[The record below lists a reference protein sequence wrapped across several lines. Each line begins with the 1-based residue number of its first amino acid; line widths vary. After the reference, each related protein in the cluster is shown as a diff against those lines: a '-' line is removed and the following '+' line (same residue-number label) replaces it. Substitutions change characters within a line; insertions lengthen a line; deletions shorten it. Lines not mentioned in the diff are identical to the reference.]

1 MQALESLDTI
11 CALSTPHGVSAIA
24 LIRLTGKDSIETVNK
39 CFTKDII
46 NTKGYTVHYGSILDN
61 SKIIDDVIVTVFK
74 GPNSFTGENTVEIAC
89 HGSLF
94 IQQRIIEVLLQCGA
108 RLAEAGE
115 FSKRAFFNGKFD
127 LSQTEAIADLIHSQS
142 EAAHQIAV
150 QQMRGGFSNDLKN
163 LRNQLIHFASLIEL
177 ELDFAEEDVEF
188 ADRTELINLVSTV
201 ANLVT
206 RLAQSFK
213 LGNAIKNG
221 VNTAIVGRP
230 NAGKSTLLNALLNEE
245 RAIVSDIAGTTRDT
259 IEETL
264 ILEGVEFRFIDTA
277 GLRETTDT
285 IEQIG
290 VQRALAE
297 VQKSTVY
304 LYLFDLDNLTLSEV
318 KKDLSELPNEIA
330 HIIVANKVDVASEKQ
345 IEAFKS
351 SDLNPI
357 FISAK
362 NNNTIHELQEQLL
375 KTVDISELSTNQTI
389 VTNIRHFEAL
399 KRAEEDLL
407 KVTEGLQN
415 GLSGDFIAMDIRQA
429 LHHLGTITGEVST
442 DDLLENIFANFCI
455 GK

>member
-24 LIRLTGKDSIETVNK
+24 LIRLTGKDSIEIVNK
-39 CFTKDII
+39 CFTKDIS
-46 NTKGYTVHYGSILDN
+46 NAKGYTVHYGSILDN
-61 SKIIDDVIVTVFK
+61 SKIVDDVIVTVFK

-163 LRNQLIHFASLIEL
+163 LRDQLIHFASLIEL

-188 ADRTELINLVSTV
+188 ADRTELINLVNTV
-201 ANLVT
+201 ADLVT

-290 VQRALAE
+290 VQRALTE
-297 VQKSTVY
+297 VQKSAVY
-304 LYLFDLDNLTLSEV
+304 LYLFDLDDLTLSEV

-330 HIIVANKVDVASEKQ
+330 HIVVANKVDVASEKQ

-351 SDLNPI
+351 SYLNPV

-362 NNNTIHELQEQLL
+362 NNNAIHELQEQLL
-375 KTVDISELSTNQTI
+375 KTIDISSLSGKQTI

-415 GLSGDFIAMDIRQA
+415 DLSGDFIAMDIRQA

-442 DDLLENIFANFCI
+442 DDLLGNIFANFCI

>member
-1 MQALESLDTI
+1 MLTHESLDTI

-24 LIRLTGKDSIETVNK
+24 LIRLTGKESLATVNR
-39 CFTKDII
+39 CFTKDISQA
-46 NTKGYTVHYGSILDN
+46 KGYTVHYGSIVEDK
-61 SKIIDDVIVTVFK
+61 KIIDDVIVTVFK
-74 GPNSFTGENTVEIAC
+74 GPHSFTGENTVEIAC

-94 IQQRIIEVLLQCGA
+94 IQQRIIEVLLQNGA

-142 EAAHQIAV
+142 EAAHQIAI

-163 LRNQLIHFASLIEL
+163 LRDQLIHFASLVEL

-188 ADRTELINLVSTV
+188 ADRDELIKLVDTV
-201 ANLVT
+201 TSLVT
-206 RLAQSFK
+206 RLALSFK

-230 NAGKSTLLNALLNEE
+230 NAGKSTLLNTLLNEE
-245 RAIVSDIAGTTRDT
+245 RAIVSEIAGTTRDT

-290 VQRALAE
+290 VTRALAE
-297 VQKSTVY
+297 VQKSAVY
-304 LYLFDLDNLTLSEV
+304 IYLFDMDELTVGEV
-318 KKDLSELPNEIA
+318 EKDLAELPNEIA
-330 HIIVANKVDVASEKQ
+330 HLVVANKMDLATENQ
-345 IEAFKS
+345 LAAFKNS
-351 SDLNPI
+351 KLNPV

-362 NNNTIHELQEQLL
+362 NNNAINELQERLL
-375 KTVDISELSTNQTI
+375 KTIDISSLSTNQTI

-442 DDLLENIFANFCI
+442 DDLLGNIFANFCI

>member
-1 MQALESLDTI
+1 MLALDQLDTI
-11 CALSTPHGVSAIA
+11 CALSTPQGVSAIA
-24 LIRLTGKDSIETVNK
+24 VIRLTGQAAITTVNQ
-39 CFTKDII
+39 CFTKDISHA
-46 NTKGYTVHYGSILDN
+46 KGYTVHYGSIVDQD
-61 SKIIDDVIVTVFK
+61 KVVDDVIVTIFR
-74 GPNSFTGENTVEIAC
+74 GPHSFTGENTVEIAC
-89 HGSLF
+89 HGSTF
-94 IQQRIIEVLLQCGA
+94 IQQRIIEVLLQNGA

-142 EAAHQIAV
+142 EAAHQIAI
-150 QQMRGGFSNDLKN
+150 QQMRGGFSNDLKD
-163 LRNQLIHFASLIEL
+163 LRAQLIHFASLVEL

-188 ADRTELINLVSTV
+188 ADRTELINLVQTV
-201 ANLVT
+201 LELVQ

-221 VNTAIVGRP
+221 VNTAIIGRP

-285 IEQIG
+285 IEKIG
-290 VQRALAE
+290 VEKALDE
-297 VQKSTVY
+297 VKKSAVY
-304 LYLFDLDNLTLSEV
+304 IYLFDCN
-318 KKDLSELPNEIA
+318 DLSVADVQQDLAELPNEIA
-330 HIIVANKVDVASEKQ
+330 HIVVANKLDLASEAQ
-345 IEAFKS
+345 INAFKE
-351 SDLNPI
+351 SDLNPV

-362 NNNTIHELQEQLL
+362 NNNAINELQAQLL
-375 KTVDISELSTNQTI
+375 DTVDISSLSSNQTI

-399 KRAEEDLL
+399 KRAEEDLI
-407 KVTEGLQN
+407 KVSDGLQS
-415 GLSGDFIAMDIRQA
+415 GISGDFIAMDIRQA

-442 DDLLENIFANFCI
+442 DDLLGNIFANFCI

>member
-39 CFTKDII
+39 CFTKDIS
-46 NTKGYTVHYGSILDN
+46 NAKGYTVHYGSILDN
-61 SKIIDDVIVTVFK
+61 SKIVDDVIVTVFK

-163 LRNQLIHFASLIEL
+163 LRDQLIHFASLIEL

-188 ADRTELINLVSTV
+188 ADRTELINLVNTV
-201 ANLVT
+201 ADLVT

-297 VQKSTVY
+297 VQKSAVY
-304 LYLFDLDNLTLSEV
+304 LYLFDLDDLTLSEV

-330 HIIVANKVDVASEKQ
+330 HIVVANKVDVASEQQ

-351 SDLNPI
+351 SDLNPV

-362 NNNTIHELQEQLL
+362 NNNAIHELQEQLL
-375 KTVDISELSTNQTI
+375 KTIDISALSGKQTI

-442 DDLLENIFANFCI
+442 DDLLGNIFANFCI

>member
-1 MQALESLDTI
+1 MQALDTLDTI
-11 CALSTPHGVSAIA
+11 CALSTPQGVSAIA
-24 LIRLTGKDSIETVNK
+24 VIRLTGQKAITTVNK
-39 CFTKDII
+39 CFTKDIS
-46 NTKGYTVHYGSILDN
+46 NAKGYTVHYGSILDQD
-61 SKIIDDVIVTVFK
+61 KVVDDVIVTVFK

-89 HGSLF
+89 HGSIF
-94 IQQRIIEVLLQCGA
+94 IQQRIIEVLLDNGA

-142 EAAHQIAV
+142 EAAHQIAI
-150 QQMRGGFSNDLKN
+150 QQMRGGFSNDLKS
-163 LRNQLIHFASLIEL
+163 LRDQLIHFASLVEL

-188 ADRTELINLVSTV
+188 ADRSELITLVQTV
-201 ANLVT
+201 FDLVQ

-230 NAGKSTLLNALLNEE
+230 NAGKSTLLNAILNEE

-277 GLRETTDT
+277 GLRETTDS
-285 IEQIG
+285 IEKIG
-290 VQRALAE
+290 VEKALDE
-297 VQKSTVY
+297 VNKSAVY
-304 LYLFDLDNLTLSEV
+304 IYLFDCNELSV
-318 KKDLSELPNEIA
+318 ADVHQDLSELPNEIA
-330 HIIVANKVDVASEKQ
+330 HIVVANKLDLATENQ
-345 IEAFKS
+345 ITAFKN
-351 SDLNPI
+351 SDLNPV

-362 NNNTIHELQEQLL
+362 NNDAINELQKQLL
-375 KTVDISELSTNQTI
+375 KTVDISSLTSNQTI

-399 KRAEEDLL
+399 KRAEEDLQ
-407 KVTEGLQN
+407 KVTDGLQN
-415 GLSGDFIAMDIRQA
+415 GVSGDFIAMDIRQA

-442 DDLLENIFANFCI
+442 DDLLGNIFANFCI

>member
-39 CFTKDII
+39 CFTKDIS
-46 NTKGYTVHYGSILDN
+46 NAKGYTVHYGSILNN
-61 SKIIDDVIVTVFK
+61 SKIVDDVIVTVFK

-163 LRNQLIHFASLIEL
+163 LRDQLIHFASLIEL

-188 ADRTELINLVSTV
+188 ADRTELINLVNTV
-201 ANLVT
+201 ADLVT

-297 VQKSTVY
+297 VKKSAVY
-304 LYLFDLDNLTLSEV
+304 IYLFDLDDLTLSEV

-330 HIIVANKVDVASEKQ
+330 HIVVANKVDVASEQQ
-345 IEAFKS
+345 IEAFKN
-351 SDLNPI
+351 SDLNPV

-362 NNNTIHELQEQLL
+362 NNNAIHELQEQLL
-375 KTVDISELSTNQTI
+375 KTIDISALSGKQTI

-442 DDLLENIFANFCI
+442 DDLLGNIFANFCI

>member
-39 CFTKDII
+39 CFTKDIS
-46 NTKGYTVHYGSILDN
+46 NAKGYTVHYGSILDN
-61 SKIIDDVIVTVFK
+61 SKIVDDVIVTVFK

-163 LRNQLIHFASLIEL
+163 LRDQLIHFASLIEL

-188 ADRTELINLVSTV
+188 ADRTELINLVNTV
-201 ANLVT
+201 ADLVT

-297 VQKSTVY
+297 VQKSAVY
-304 LYLFDLDNLTLSEV
+304 LYLFDLDDLTLSEV

-330 HIIVANKVDVASEKQ
+330 HIVVANKVDVASEQQ
-345 IEAFKS
+345 IEAFKN
-351 SDLNPI
+351 SDLNPV

-362 NNNTIHELQEQLL
+362 NNNAIHELQEQLL
-375 KTVDISELSTNQTI
+375 KTIDISSLSGKQTI

-442 DDLLENIFANFCI
+442 DDLLGNIFANFCI

>member
-39 CFTKDII
+39 CFTKDIS
-46 NTKGYTVHYGSILDN
+46 NAKGYTVHYGSIFDN
-61 SKIIDDVIVTVFK
+61 SKIVDDVIVTVFK

-163 LRNQLIHFASLIEL
+163 LRDQLIHFASLIEL

-188 ADRTELINLVSTV
+188 ADRTELINLVNTV

-297 VQKSTVY
+297 VQKSAVY
-304 LYLFDLDNLTLSEV
+304 LYLFDLDDLTLSEV

-330 HIIVANKVDVASEKQ
+330 HIVVANKVDVASEKQ

-351 SDLNPI
+351 SNLNPV

-362 NNNTIHELQEQLL
+362 NNNAIHELQEQLL
-375 KTVDISELSTNQTI
+375 KTIDISALSGKQTI

-442 DDLLENIFANFCI
+442 DDLLGNIFANFCI

>member
-39 CFTKDII
+39 RFTKDIS
-46 NTKGYTVHYGSILDN
+46 NAKGYTVHYGSILDN
-61 SKIIDDVIVTVFK
+61 SKIVDDVIVTVFK

-163 LRNQLIHFASLIEL
+163 LRDQLIHFASLIEL

-188 ADRTELINLVSTV
+188 ADRTELINLVNTV

-297 VQKSTVY
+297 VQKSAVY
-304 LYLFDLDNLTLSEV
+304 LYLFDLDDLTLSEV

-330 HIIVANKVDVASEKQ
+330 HIVVANKVDVASEKQ

-351 SDLNPI
+351 SNLNPV

-362 NNNTIHELQEQLL
+362 NNNAIHELQEQLL
-375 KTVDISELSTNQTI
+375 KTIDISALSGKQTI

-442 DDLLENIFANFCI
+442 DDLLGNIFANFCI

>member
-1 MQALESLDTI
+1 MPSIDLLDTI
-11 CALSTPHGVSAIA
+11 CALSTPQGVSAIA
-24 LIRLTGKDSIETVNK
+24 LIRLTGKESIPIVNK
-39 CFTKDII
+39 CFSKDIKKV
-46 NTKGYTVHYGSILDN
+46 NGYTVHYGSIKEGD
-61 SKIIDDVIVTVFK
+61 SIIDDVIVTIFK

-142 EAAHQIAV
+142 EAAHKIAI
-150 QQMRGGFSNDLKN
+150 QQMRGGFSNDLKE
-163 LRNQLIHFASLIEL
+163 LREQLIHFASLIEL

-188 ADRTELINLVSTV
+188 ADRKQLVSLVTTV
-201 ANLVT
+201 SELVT

-230 NAGKSTLLNALLNEE
+230 NAGKSTLLNALLNED

-277 GLRETTDT
+277 GLRKTTDS
-285 IEQIG
+285 IEQLG
-290 VQRALAE
+290 VERALAE

-304 LYLFDLDNLTLSEV
+304 LYLFDLNELSLDEV

-330 HIIVANKVDVASEKQ
+330 HIVVANKTDIASKEQKE
-345 IEAFKS
+345 IFLT
-351 SDLNPI
+351 SDLTTV

-362 NNNTIHELQEQLL
+362 DNNAINELQEQLL
-375 KTVDISELSTNQTI
+375 KIIDISSLSSNQTI

-429 LHHLGTITGEVST
+429 LYHLGTITGQVST
-442 DDLLENIFANFCI
+442 DDLLGNIFANFCI

>member
-1 MQALESLDTI
+1 MNALDTI
-11 CALSTPHGVSAIA
+11 CALSTPQGVSAIA
-24 LIRLTGKDSIETVNK
+24 LIRLTGSESITVVNR
-39 CFTKDII
+39 CFSKNITDA
-46 NTKGYTVHYGSILDN
+46 KGYTVHYGSILDN
-61 SKIIDDVIVTVFK
+61 NKVIDDVIVTIFK

-94 IQQRIIEVLLQCGA
+94 IQQRIIEVLIGNGA

-142 EAAHQIAV
+142 EAAHTIAIN
-150 QQMRGGFSNDLKN
+150 QMRGGFSNDLKL
-163 LRNQLIHFASLIEL
+163 LREQLIHFASLVEL

-188 ADRTELINLVSTV
+188 ADRTELTNLVEKVSQ
-201 ANLVT
+201 LVKQ
-206 RLAQSFK
+206 LAASFK

-230 NAGKSTLLNALLNEE
+230 NAGKSTLLNALLNED

-277 GLRETTDT
+277 GLRETEDK
-285 IEQIG
+285 IEKIG
-290 VQRALAE
+290 VERALQE
-297 VQKSTVY
+297 VQKSAVY
-304 LYLFDLDNLTLSEV
+304 LYLFDLNELTLSEV
-318 KKDLSELPNEIA
+318 QKDLSELPNEIA
-330 HIIVANKVDVASEKQ
+330 HLVIANKTDLASEELQKQ
-345 IEAFKS
+345 FKES
-351 SDLNPI
+351 GLNI
-357 FISAK
+357 VFISAK
-362 NNNTIHELQEQLL
+362 QKNAIEVLKAELL
-375 KTVDISELSTNQTI
+375 KTIDISSLSANQTI

-399 KRAEEDLL
+399 KRAEEDLI

-429 LHHLGTITGEVST
+429 LHHIGTITGEVST
-442 DDLLENIFANFCI
+442 DDLLGNIFANFCI